1 MLTSNF
7 TQRKGLVVEDIK
19 VSGKALGT
27 QNPVMDP
34 QPAQQGKQATK
45 KSLHQVRS
53 RRPSILWWLMAIP
66 AFIIS
71 VYGAAFFTGLTPG
84 DPQIKA
90 RIISSFG
97 GVVHIGGSL
106 VAMGLGP
113 FQFLP
118 HLRQQYPAVHRW
130 TGWVYVL
137 AVIVGG
143 VAAFY
148 VTLNSE
154 ALPWG
159 KVGFALLAL
168 GWLETARQ
176 SIVAIWRDGDIKG
189 HQAWMTRNF
198 SLTYA
203 AVMLRWQLLLMMAMG
218 MEVKFALSI
227 TGYASWIPNLL
238 YVDYFVLNRGDK

>member
-1 MLTSNF
+1 M
-7 TQRKGLVVEDIK
+7 
-19 VSGKALGT
+19 
-27 QNPVMDP
+27 
-34 QPAQQGKQATK
+34 AT
-45 KSLHQVRS
+45 
-53 RRPSILWWLMAIP
+53 P

-71 VYGAAFFTGLTPG
+71 AHGAAFFTGLTPG
-84 DPQIKA
+84 DAQIKA
-90 RIISSFG
+90 RILSSFG
-97 GVVHIGGSL
+97 GVVHIGSSL
-106 VAMGLGP
+106 VVMGLGP

-130 TGWVYVL
+130 TGGVYVL

-143 VAAFY
+143 VAAFH

-154 ALPWG
+154 SLPWG
-159 KVGFALLAL
+159 GEVGFALLAL

-203 AVMLRWQLLLMMAMG
+203 AVMLRWQLPLMMRHGHGSKVCALHYWIRLMDTELVVCRLFCVESGRQIGAFGPKAFVVVLGAILTLLSCIINHLSPSRIRIKNCELIAFSLVTKRLAMTR
-218 MEVKFALSI
+218 SR
-227 TGYASWIPNLL
+227 P
-238 YVDYFVLNRGDK
+238 RGR